1 MFIGRT
7 DVEVEAPILWPS
19 DAKNLLIGKD
29 PDARKDWRQEEKETT
44 EGEMIGWHHGH
55 DGHEFEQALG
65 FGDGGEVWYAAV
77 HGVIKSWTW
86 LSDWTE
92 FNWSVQNHSLYFMN
106 SPVIYLSHALSYF
119 SGVCPIII
127 FFQRSVFG
135 KFESL
140 LLSIIFF
147 SQVIVM
153 LVTRDVQ
160 LLLKRF

>member
-1 MFIGRT
+1 
-7 DVEVEAPILWPS
+7 
-19 DAKNLLIGKD
+19 
-29 PDARKDWRQEEKETT
+29 
-44 EGEMIGWHHGH
+44 
-55 DGHEFEQALG
+55 
-65 FGDGGEVWYAAV
+65 
-77 HGVIKSWTW
+77 
-86 LSDWTE
+86 
-92 FNWSVQNHSLYFMN
+92 MN